1 MADAQKLMELL
12 GSGGLARFVLITV
25 GLMILI
31 KLVDAVLEIAKKWR
45 KTGSVEE
52 QRRSC
57 DTKFANDQRRLD
69 ALEAG
74 QEVLVY
80 GVSELLGHANHNG
93 NAEEMIKAEQRLKR
107 WLYER

>member
-1 MADAQKLMELL
+1 MGDAQKLAELL
-12 GSGGLARFVLITV
+12 SNGGFATFLVIAV
-25 GLMILI
+25 GILTII
-31 KLVDAVLEIAKKWR
+31 KLVDTVAEIAKKWR
-45 KTGSVEE
+45 KNSSVEE

-80 GVSELLGHANHNG
+80 GVAELLGHANHNG
-93 NAEEMIKAEQRLKR
+93 NAEEMIKAEQRLKS